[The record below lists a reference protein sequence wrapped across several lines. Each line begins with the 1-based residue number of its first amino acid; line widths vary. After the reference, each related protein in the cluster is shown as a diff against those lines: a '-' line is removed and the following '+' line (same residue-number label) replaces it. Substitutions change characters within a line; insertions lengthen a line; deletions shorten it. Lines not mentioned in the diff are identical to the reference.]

1 MISPVL
7 RPHPLGDTDFQS
19 QASRDPYRLHPPRPE
34 GWLTSQGGG
43 TVATE
48 AQPVGSFP
56 GYVTPRP
63 SQSSPLPPN
72 ATCPQFSKGA
82 APWSADK
89 GPWSVAGSGVPA
101 WGPGP
106 RATLA
111 AQLRQYGGWGGHEQS
126 PGGTGGPR
134 KEARSGGGAW
144 HKSFGTSAEEPWFI
158 SFPRDG
164 GFLED
169 SRR

>member
-7 RPHPLGDTDFQS
+7 RPHPLGDTGFQS
-19 QASRDPYRLHPPRPE
+19 QASRDPYRPHPPRPE

-63 SQSSPLPPN
+63 SQSSPQPPN

-111 AQLRQYGGWGGHEQS
+111 AQLRQYGGWGNMNRAQEELGVLAERREV
-126 PGGTGGPR
+126 GEGLGTKALELLPR
-134 KEARSGGGAW
+134 NLGS
-144 HKSFGTSAEEPWFI
+144 
-158 SFPRDG
+158 
-164 GFLED
+164 
-169 SRR
+169 